1 MPMSGAPPA
10 DHRPEF
16 AGPLPADEVLHVRD
30 TCLCFAT
37 QRLARRLAR
46 RFDAAFRPLGITNN
60 QFSLMMRLNLE
71 KPVTLSQLADFLGMD
86 QTTMSAALKA
96 LERAGL
102 LAVVRDEK
110 DKRIRRP
117 VLTPKGY
124 ETVHA
129 ALPIWRAEHAAL
141 EREAPPGEAA
151 RLRAALTAFA
161 PARAP
166 STTPST
172 PDADNRS

>member
-1 MPMSGAPPA
+1 MTDTTSCTASTCANASTVAESAASGA
-10 DHRPEF
+10 RW
-16 AGPLPADEVLHVRD
+16 V
-30 TCLCFAT
+30 
-37 QRLARRLAR
+37 
-46 RFDAAFRPLGITNN
+46 
-60 QFSLMMRLNLE
+60 
-71 KPVTLSQLADFLGMD
+71 
-86 QTTMSAALKA
+86 TTMSAALKA